1 MKEKN
6 QKLLPWYKEVGK
18 TSPGTGKF
26 LRAFRGRKFRTNLVL
41 LLMALPAL
49 LQLIIFKYFP
59 LSFLTIAFENY
70 KPKAGI
76 FGSAWVGLEN
86 FKFIFGVAGKGWQ
99 VTRNT
104 IAYNTVFIII
114 GTVIAVM
121 LAILLSE
128 VFQSIWSKF
137 YQTAFFLPNFLSWVV
152 VGYAGYALFSSR
164 SGLLNGL
171 LVEYGHNPIEWYKNA
186 SLWPFIL
193 LIANTWKNTG
203 IASIV
208 YLSAIV
214 GINPEYYE
222 VAQLDGANKWH
233 QIRYLTIPLIMP
245 IIIVMVLL
253 SVGRVMYADFGL
265 FYEMPRI
272 YLNPQLIGI
281 TDVYDTFVYRSLL
294 NISQLGMVAAA
305 SLFQSVA
312 GFVII
317 VLANWVVRH
326 IDPERALF

>member
-1 MKEKN
+1 
-6 QKLLPWYKEVGK
+6 
-18 TSPGTGKF
+18 
-26 LRAFRGRKFRTNLVL
+26 
-41 LLMALPAL
+41 
-49 LQLIIFKYFP
+49 
-59 LSFLTIAFENY
+59 
-70 KPKAGI
+70 
-76 FGSAWVGLEN
+76 
-86 FKFIFGVAGKGWQ
+86 
-99 VTRNT
+99 
-104 IAYNTVFIII
+104 
-114 GTVIAVM
+114 
-121 LAILLSE
+121 LLSE